1 MADLARLSGVAVST
15 VSRALSGSP
24 NVHPET
30 RRRIEELAR
39 RVNYSIN
46 AAARTLR
53 SRNSRTIAVVLPFS
67 RDSRQHVTDPFFLSI
82 VGSLG
87 DALTERGY
95 DMLLS
100 RVDEDEFASIAALH
114 AGGRAAGIIV
124 IGQWHRHDQLE
135 ALANSGVPLV
145 VWGARQPQ
153 QRYLTVGS
161 DNVLGGELATRY
173 LLRLGC
179 RRIAFF
185 GERALPEVGHRFD
198 GYLAAHSKH
207 RRRPPAELA
216 IDVSFEAAAAE
227 ATIERFLATAPRLDG
242 VFACSDLLAMIT
254 IRRLAARG
262 LVVPDE
268 VSVIGYDDL
277 ELAAHVHPPLTTI
290 HQPIWA
296 GSHELLDALLATMN
310 GEPAQS
316 KVLETTLIV
325 RGSTRA
331 PAQVS
336 GPGSVPVSGRRGQP
350 PG

>member
-30 RRRIEELAR
+30 RKRIEELAR

-53 SRNSRTIAVVLPFS
+53 SRDNRTIAVVLPFS
-67 RDSRQHVTDPFFLSI
+67 RSSRQHVTDPFFLSI

-100 RVDEDEFASIAALH
+100 RVDEDEFASIESLH

-135 ALANSGVPLV
+135 SLAKAGVPLV

-153 QRYLTVGS
+153 QRYVTVGS
-161 DNVLGGELATRY
+161 NNMLGGELATRY

-198 GYLAAHSKH
+198 GYLAAYAKA
-207 RRRPPAELA
+207 RLRPPTELA
-216 IDVSFEAAAAE
+216 VDVPFEPTAAE
-227 ATIERFLATAPRLDG
+227 AAIDRFLSTTTPLDG

-254 IRRLAARG
+254 IRRLAAHG
-262 LVVPDE
+262 LSVPDD
-268 VSVIGYDDL
+268 VSVVGYDDL

-290 HQPIWA
+290 HQPIWE
-296 GSHELLDALLATMN
+296 GSHELLDALLAMMN
-310 GEPAQS
+310 GELAES
-316 KVLETTLIV
+316 KVLDTTLIV

-331 PAQVS
+331 
-336 GPGSVPVSGRRGQP
+336 RRR
-350 PG
+350 